1 MPTTM
6 YGIPPFIM
14 FYIADATRH
23 KIWQYDVS
31 SARATLIVFSSAIA
45 KLEARAHGDA
55 QDPPKG
61 K

>member
-1 MPTTM
+1 M

-14 FYIADATRH
+14 FYIADAARH